1 MNNSPEPV
9 TEKPG
14 YEFLERHYWTGVTSF
29 EVLFADMTEGE
40 SMKTRIEEA
49 TSYLDI
55 LDQRPGAAYDNQ
67 PVLDYA
73 YALDRDGTS
82 LRQAKEELAKAYSFL

>member
-1 MNNSPEPV
+1 
-9 TEKPG
+9 
-14 YEFLERHYWTGVTSF
+14 
-29 EVLFADMTEGE
+29 
-40 SMKTRIEEA
+40 MKTRIEEA